1 MKAPAKAASPSGT
14 RLTRVVGWP
23 AAGSK
28 AATRKSKV
36 ARMSRASRKGEAG
49 MVVWLGGWGSWG
61 GIAGGGSRL
70 RRVGL
75 GGCCVGFDPAGQR
88 VELLDGGLSCG
99 VAGADLAA

>member
-49 MVVWLGGWGSWG
+49 MVVWLGGWGSW
-61 GIAGGGSRL
+61 L